1 MTVSFDRGRFA
12 VGMMPVG
19 VVWLKRMAVALAIAI
34 IALQWTNTR
43 IAILRMNQAS
53 PTPVLPSTYY
63 VYHSM
68 ATGMREGRIGQFDLE
83 AIRRHTNK
91 NDPWAPF
98 ERVPKDG
105 PHQWVSYYT
114 LDIGYSF
121 IVEFARLLFPTLPD
135 NHLRALA
142 LQLVADAALMLFV
155 YYIFSLWHVGLG
167 LLAAFLYASNGVFYN
182 LVSFP
187 YYYYWDVPLT
197 FFILGALLLAYRR
210 PAETTRWLT
219 LGALALGAGVWLRAS
234 WWPIGLFLCIVAAS
248 VRALRLR
255 LAIPLIA
262 FAIVAAPQVI
272 RSSAARGHLAFTT
285 RSVWHVA
292 LVGLGYYP
300 NQYGLEAKDAT
311 IFELTRRKYGI
322 AFRSEDYIAHD
333 QAARQEFFEIW
344 RKDPGFVVRSFFGRL
359 RESAAGSTQT
369 SVLSFLFVSNLTYRV
384 LCVLGL
390 AALIVRGGERRVLGV
405 AAAGMYTI
413 YVVLT
418 CAFYYVGLAY
428 ANVSEATLFVL
439 FIGLL
444 DSVLYLGRQAY
455 ARFSGGVL
463 LPAAVGHD
471 SHDRVPSGA

>member
-1 MTVSFDRGRFA
+1 MNGRFA
-12 VGMMPVG
+12 AGMMPVA
-19 VVWLKRMAVALAIAI
+19 VVWLRRSAIALAIAI
-34 IALQWTNTR
+34 VALQWTNTR

-53 PTPVLPSTYY
+53 PTPVLPNTYY
-63 VYHSM
+63 IYHSM
-68 ATGMREGRIGQFDLE
+68 AAGMREGRIGQFDRV
-83 AIRRHTNK
+83 AIIQHTNK

-98 ERVPKDG
+98 ERAPKDG
-105 PHQWVSYYT
+105 PHEWVSYYT

-121 IVEFARLLFPTLPD
+121 IVELARLLFPTLPD

-142 LQLVADAALMLFV
+142 LQLVADAALVLFV
-155 YYIFSLWHVGLG
+155 YYLFSQWHAGLG

-187 YYYYWDVPLT
+187 YYYYWDIPLT
-197 FFILGALLLAYRR
+197 FVVLGALLLAHRR
-210 PAETTRWLT
+210 PAETTLWLT
-219 LGALALGAGVWLRAS
+219 VGALALGAGVWLRAS
-234 WWPIGLFLCIVAAS
+234 WWPIGLFLCLVAAS
-248 VRALRLR
+248 VRALRPK

-262 FAIVAAPQVI
+262 FAIMAAPQVI
-272 RSSAARGHLAFTT
+272 RSSVARGTLAFTT

-344 RKDPGFVVRSFFGRL
+344 RKDPRFVVRSFWGRL
-359 RESAAGSTQT
+359 RESAAGTTQT
-369 SVLSFLFVSNLTYRV
+369 SVLSFLFVSNITYRL
-384 LCVLGL
+384 LCILGL
-390 AALIVRGGERRVLGV
+390 AAMIVRAGERRMLGV

-439 FIGLL
+439 FLGLF
-444 DSVLYLGRQAY
+444 DSALYLGQQAY
-455 ARFSGGVL
+455 ARFAAPALV
-463 LPAAVGHD
+463 PAAVSRD
-471 SHDRVPSGA
+471 KVPSGA